1 MLIYKSVNEL
11 QQFLTENKHLPD
23 GKAGKTIGFVPT
35 MGALHQGHLSLIE
48 ASQQKADVTIC
59 SIFVNPIQFNKQ
71 EDLDNYPR
79 NVDADVLKL
88 ESVNCDVL
96 FLPSVEEMYP
106 NKQYKNFEF
115 GNLAEVMEGEHRPG
129 HFNGVANVIERFFEI
144 IHPNYAFFGEKDFQ
158 QLAIVKALTKQLEL
172 KTEIVGCLILR
183 EDSGLAMSS
192 RNERLSVTQK
202 KDAAIIFEA
211 LSFIKQNYLK
221 YTIAEHKNYFSKT
234 ISAKKMELEYIEFAD
249 GNTLQPIQNFNET
262 NYCVVFI
269 AVHVGKVRLI
279 DNVTIYRNQ
288 IASRKTINILVAALL
303 QLTIFSPEKLISW
316 SIFN

>member
-11 QQFLTENKHLPD
+11 LHFLTENKH
-23 GKAGKTIGFVPT
+23 KIIGFVPT

-48 ASQQKADVTIC
+48 ASQQKTDVTIC
-59 SIFVNPIQFNKQ
+59 SIFVNPIQFNKK

-79 NVDADVLKL
+79 NVEADVLKL
-88 ESVNCDVL
+88 ENVNCDVL

-106 NKQYKNFEF
+106 GNNFKSFEF
-115 GNLAEVMEGEHRPG
+115 GSLAEVMEGEHRPG
-129 HFNGVANVIERFFEI
+129 HFNGVANVIERFFDI

-158 QLAIVKALTKQLEL
+158 QLAIVKALTKQLAL
-172 KTEIVGCLILR
+172 KTEIVGCPILR

-192 RNERLSVTQK
+192 RNERLTVEQK

-211 LSFIKQNYLK
+211 LRFIKKNHLK
-221 YTIAEHKNYFSKT
+221 HNIAEHKSYFAKT
-234 ISAKKMELEYIEFAD
+234 ILAKNMELEYIEFAD
-249 GNTLQPIQNFNET
+249 GNTLQPVNNWNET

-279 DNVTIYRNQ
+279 DNVTIYSNLTVEHFRN
-288 IASRKTINILVAALL
+288 
-303 QLTIFSPEKLISW
+303 
-316 SIFN
+316 

>member
-1 MLIYKSVNEL
+1 MLIYKNVATL
-11 QQFLTENKHLPD
+11 QQFLTEKKHLPD
-23 GKAGKTIGFVPT
+23 GKAGKIIGFVPT
-35 MGALHQGHLSLIE
+35 MGALHQGHLSLIQ

-79 NVDADVLKL
+79 NIETDVLKL

-106 NKQYKNFEF
+106 NERKGQGTRDEGQKYKNFEF
-115 GNLAEVMEGEHRPG
+115 GSLAEVMEGEHRLG

-158 QLAIVKALTKQLEL
+158 QLAIVKALTKQLAL
-172 KTEIVGCLILR
+172 KTEIVGCPILR
-183 EDSGLAMSS
+183 ENSGLAMSS
-192 RNERLSVTQK
+192 RNERLTVEQK
-202 KDAAIIFEA
+202 KDASIIFEA
-211 LSFIKQNYLK
+211 LTYIQKNHPKHS
-221 YTIAEHKNYFSKT
+221 IAEHKSYFAKT
-234 ISAKKMELEYIEFAD
+234 ISEKNIKLEYIEFAD
-249 GNTLQPIQNFNET
+249 GNTLQPVNNWNET

-279 DNVTIYRNQ
+279 DNVTI
-288 IASRKTINILVAALL
+288 
-303 QLTIFSPEKLISW
+303 
-316 SIFN
+316 FN

>member
-11 QQFLTENKHLPD
+11 QQFLTENKH
-23 GKAGKTIGFVPT
+23 KTIGFVPT
-35 MGALHQGHLSLIE
+35 MGALHQGHLSLIQ

-79 NVDADVLKL
+79 NVGADVLKL
-88 ESVNCDVL
+88 ESVNCEVL

-106 NKQYKNFEF
+106 NKKYKNFEF
-115 GNLAEVMEGEHRPG
+115 GSLAEVMEGEHRPG

-144 IHPNYAFFGEKDFQ
+144 IRPNYAFFGEKDFQ

-172 KTEIVGCLILR
+172 KTEIVGCPILR

-192 RNERLSVTQK
+192 RNERLTVNQK

-211 LSFIKQNYLK
+211 LSFIKKNYLNYK
-221 YTIAEHKNYFSKT
+221 VAEHKNYFAKT
-234 ISAKKMELEYIEFAD
+234 ISEKNIKLEYIEFAD
-249 GNTLQPIQNFNET
+249 GNSLQPIQNYSDT
-262 NYCVVFI
+262 KYCVVFI

-279 DNVTIYRNQ
+279 DNVTI
-288 IASRKTINILVAALL
+288 
-303 QLTIFSPEKLISW
+303 
-316 SIFN
+316 FN

>member
-11 QQFLTENKHLPD
+11 QQFLTENKH
-23 GKAGKTIGFVPT
+23 KTIGFVPT
-35 MGALHQGHLSLIE
+35 MGALHQGHLSLIQ
-48 ASQQKADVTIC
+48 ASQRKTNITVC

-79 NVDADVLKL
+79 NVDVDVLKL

-106 NKQYKNFEF
+106 TKQYKNFEF
-115 GNLAEVMEGEHRPG
+115 GSLAEVMEGEHRPG

-144 IHPNYAFFGEKDFQ
+144 ILPNYAFFGEKDFQ
-158 QLAIVKALTKQLEL
+158 QLAIVKALTKQLGL
-172 KTEIVGCLILR
+172 KTEIVGCPILR
-183 EDSGLAMSS
+183 EASGLAMSS
-192 RNERLSVTQK
+192 RNERLSATQK
-202 KDAAIIFEA
+202 NDAAIIFEA
-211 LSFIKQNYLK
+211 LSFIKNNYQK
-221 YTIAEHKNYFSKT
+221 HNIAEHKSYFART
-234 ISAKKMELEYIEFAD
+234 ISAKNMELEYIEFAD
-249 GNTLQPIQNFNET
+249 GNSLQPVQNFNET
-262 NYCVVFI
+262 KYCVVFI

>member
-11 QQFLTENKHLPD
+11 QQFLTENKH
-23 GKAGKTIGFVPT
+23 KTIGFVPT
-35 MGALHQGHLSLIE
+35 MGALHQGHLSLIQ

-79 NVDADVLKL
+79 NVETDVLKL
-88 ESVNCDVL
+88 ESVNCEVL

-106 NKQYKNFEF
+106 NKKYKNFEF
-115 GNLAEVMEGEHRPG
+115 GSLAEVMEGEHRPG

-144 IHPNYAFFGEKDFQ
+144 IRPNYAFFGEKDFQ

-172 KTEIVGCLILR
+172 KTEIVGCPILR

-192 RNERLSVTQK
+192 RNERLSTTQK
-202 KDAAIIFEA
+202 NDAAIIFEA
-211 LSFIKQNYLK
+211 LTFIKKNHLQH
-221 YTIAEHKNYFSKT
+221 TIAEHKSYFAKT
-234 ISAKKMELEYIEFAD
+234 ILAKNMELEYIEFAD
-249 GNTLQPIQNFNET
+249 GNTLQTIQNFNDT
-262 NYCVVFI
+262 DYCVVFI

-279 DNVTIYRNQ
+279 DNVTIYSNLTVEHFRN
-288 IASRKTINILVAALL
+288 
-303 QLTIFSPEKLISW
+303 
-316 SIFN
+316 